1 MAASSKLTCSA
12 SEGEAWTV
20 EKGLEVPPVT
30 RLVEPSGLSA
40 TPPKGGPPA
49 TGSMGGV
56 APYDAVDF
64 FLPGGGSGPS
74 ISRILWNSST
84 IWEEDRGAS
93 SS

>member
-1 MAASSKLTCSA
+1 
-12 SEGEAWTV
+12 
-20 EKGLEVPPVT
+20 
-30 RLVEPSGLSA
+30 
-40 TPPKGGPPA
+40 
-49 TGSMGGV
+49 MGGV